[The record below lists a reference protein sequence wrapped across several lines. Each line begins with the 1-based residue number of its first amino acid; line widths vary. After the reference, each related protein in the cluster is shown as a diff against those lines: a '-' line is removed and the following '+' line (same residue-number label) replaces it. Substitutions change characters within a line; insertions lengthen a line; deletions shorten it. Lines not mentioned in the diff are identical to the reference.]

1 MPIFWK
7 SFNPFHG
14 SFAGWFDFNP
24 MMTFGNLKSGK
35 LPIFWHSLGSVPL
48 FILMISSKVRQLV
61 LGWIVLLDSMPQA
74 RGKWGYTS
82 IYICVFQDSLEFR
95 WEAVPVFFKSE
106 SLEKSLKNW
115 KLNSSL
121 CSSTCNTKP
130 LQVCD
135 TGYRKSITIVTW
147 THGKKGV
154 ILQSLFVWFLWK
166 WFCNTIHESDSAAC
180 AKNVHAPFC
189 SFRWLK
195 SHRYQLV
202 PVDSLGNYQPKSA
215 YLHQNYRKTSS

>member
-1 MPIFWK
+1 MLLVIFPDFPCGESKDINPSLKTPRRELKFGPPGAGYCGGAARFWLLHSHPVDCSSHSCVEPICAWDYASFFFSFGEPLTWHSYEHNDSDHFVPIFWK

-82 IYICVFQDSLEFR
+82 IYCFS
-95 WEAVPVFFKSE
+95 
-106 SLEKSLKNW
+106 
-115 KLNSSL
+115 
-121 CSSTCNTKP
+121 
-130 LQVCD
+130 
-135 TGYRKSITIVTW
+135 G
-147 THGKKGV
+147 
-154 ILQSLFVWFLWK
+154 
-166 WFCNTIHESDSAAC
+166 
-180 AKNVHAPFC
+180 
-189 SFRWLK
+189 
-195 SHRYQLV
+195 
-202 PVDSLGNYQPKSA
+202 
-215 YLHQNYRKTSS
+215 

>member
-1 MPIFWK
+1 MLLVIFPDFPCGESKDINPSLKTPRRELKVWTAWCGILWWSSQILITPFSSRWLQLAFMCWTHLRLGLCKFFFSFGEPLTWHSYEHNDCDHFVPIFWK

-82 IYICVFQDSLEFR
+82 IYCFS
-95 WEAVPVFFKSE
+95 
-106 SLEKSLKNW
+106 
-115 KLNSSL
+115 
-121 CSSTCNTKP
+121 
-130 LQVCD
+130 
-135 TGYRKSITIVTW
+135 G
-147 THGKKGV
+147 
-154 ILQSLFVWFLWK
+154 
-166 WFCNTIHESDSAAC
+166 
-180 AKNVHAPFC
+180 
-189 SFRWLK
+189 
-195 SHRYQLV
+195 
-202 PVDSLGNYQPKSA
+202 
-215 YLHQNYRKTSS
+215 